1 MKPIE
6 IIAQILGLFGLAM
19 NVLSFQQKTKRSLIT
34 VQFIGGAFF
43 SLHFLLLNAPTG
55 CLLNFIAVLR
65 GIVFSNKER
74 FKADNLLWL
83 AVFFPLF
90 ATSYTLA
97 FTVFGKA
104 PTFYNFAIEL
114 LPVMEHPYDGSW
126 GYQVCSYYAPTARY
140 GSPKEFMAFVDAM
153 HEAGIG
159 VIIDW
164 VPAHFPKDAHGLY
177 EFDGQPLYEYQG
189 NDTQ

>member
-1 MKPIE
+1 MPALE
-6 IIAQILGLFGLAM
+6 IVAQILGLFGLLM
-19 NVLSFQQKTKRSLIT
+19 NVLSFQQKSKKKLIT

-55 CLLNFIAVLR
+55 CLLNFISVLR
-65 GIVFSNKER
+65 GIVFSNRER
-74 FKADNLLWL
+74 FKADNVLWL

-114 LPVMEHPYDGSW
+114 LPVMGMMVSTIAFRTRNASTVRKLSLINSPLWLVYDALSKSLGGTICEIMCLISIIV
-126 GYQVCSYYAPTARY
+126 GIIRLDTK
-140 GSPKEFMAFVDAM
+140 KE
-153 HEAGIG
+153 
-159 VIIDW
+159 
-164 VPAHFPKDAHGLY
+164 
-177 EFDGQPLYEYQG
+177 
-189 NDTQ
+189 T